1 MYGKLKDGALIEAPQ
16 NLELEDGTVIEN
28 FNKSIQKM
36 LEHGFKPV
44 VDTKPGYDVD
54 TQYCNFVRFIDSG
67 RYIRYEW
74 QVEDIEFS
82 EAEIQN
88 QEAQKAMEMLNMDFQ
103 AQVQTLPDEQAL
115 LVPSVFPLWQVEVV
129 YEVGFKVRHKDI
141 LYKVLQAH
149 TSQADWTPD
158 VAVSLFAKVLN
169 EPVVDP
175 ETGKEEIPLW
185 VQPDSTN
192 PYMKGDK
199 VNYDGVIYESI
210 IDNNAWA
217 PDAYPQGWKRVEEEN
232 IEEENMEEENMEE

>member
-28 FNKSIQKM
+28 FNKSIRKM

-44 VDTKPGYDVD
+44 IDTKPGYDVD
-54 TQYCNFVRFIDSG
+54 TQYCNFVRFIDNG

-115 LVPSVFPLWQVEVV
+115 LVPSVFPLWQVEVA
-129 YEVGFKVRHKDI
+129 YEVDFKVRHKDI

-158 VAVSLFAKVLN
+158 VAVSLFAKVIVGEL
-169 EPVVDP
+169 DP
-175 ETGKEEIPLW
+175 GTGEQVILDW
-185 VQPDSTN
+185 IQPDSTN
-192 PYMKGDK
+192 PYMKGDR
-199 VNYDGVIYESI
+199 VIFEGVVYESTV
-210 IDNNAWA
+210 DNNIWA
-217 PDAYPQGWKRVEEEN
+217 PNAYPQGWSVVE
-232 IEEENMEEENMEE
+232 

>member
-28 FNKSIQKM
+28 FNKSIRKM

-44 VDTKPGYDVD
+44 IDTKPGYDVD
-54 TQYCNFVRFIDSG
+54 TQYCNFVRFIDNG

-88 QEAQKAMEMLNMDFQ
+88 AEAQKAMEMLNMDFQ

-115 LVPSVFPLWQVEVV
+115 LVPSVFPLWQVEVA
-129 YEVGFKVRHKDI
+129 YEVNFKVRHKDI

-149 TSQADWTPD
+149 TSQTDWAPD
-158 VAVSLFAKVLN
+158 VAVSLFAKVIVG
-169 EPVVDP
+169 EVDP
-175 ETGKEEIPLW
+175 GTGEQVVLDWI
-185 VQPDSTN
+185 QPDSTN
-192 PYMKGDK
+192 PYMKGDRVIFK
-199 VNYDGVIYESI
+199 GVVYESTM
-210 IDNNAWA
+210 DNNIWA
-217 PDAYPQGWKRVEEEN
+217 PDAYPQGWSVVE
-232 IEEENMEEENMEE
+232 

>member
-28 FNKSIQKM
+28 FNKSIRKM

-44 VDTKPGYDVD
+44 IDTKPGYDVD
-54 TQYCNFVRFIDSG
+54 TQYCNFVRFIDNG

-103 AQVQTLPDEQAL
+103 TQVQTLPDEQAL
-115 LVPSVFPLWQVEVV
+115 LVPSVFPLWQVEVA

-158 VAVSLFAKVLN
+158 VAVSLFAKVIVGEL
-169 EPVVDP
+169 DP
-175 ETGKEEIPLW
+175 GTGEQVILDW
-185 VQPDSTN
+185 IQPDSTN
-192 PYMKGDK
+192 PYMKGDR
-199 VNYDGVIYESI
+199 VIFEGVVYESTM
-210 IDNNAWA
+210 DNNIWA
-217 PDAYPQGWKRVEEEN
+217 PDVYPQGWSVVE
-232 IEEENMEEENMEE
+232 

>member
-28 FNKSIQKM
+28 FNKSIRKM

-175 ETGKEEIPLW
+175 ETGEEEIPLW
-185 VQPDSTN
+185 IQPDNTN

-210 IDNNAWA
+210 IDNNVWA

-232 IEEENMEEENMEE
+232 IEE

>member
-54 TQYCNFVRFIDSG
+54 TQYCNFVRFIDNG

-103 AQVQTLPDEQAL
+103 TQVQTLPDEQAL
-115 LVPSVFPLWQVEVV
+115 LVPSVFPLWQVEVS

-158 VAVSLFAKVLN
+158 VAVSLFAKVLT

-175 ETGKEEIPLW
+175 ETGEIDIPKW
-185 VQPDSTN
+185 EQPDSTN
-192 PYMKGDK
+192 PYMTGDK
-199 VNYDGVIYESI
+199 VNYDGVIYEST
-210 IDNNAWA
+210 IDNNIWSPA
-217 PDAYPQGWKRVEEEN
+217 DYPTGWKVVEE
-232 IEEENMEEENMEE
+232 

>member
-28 FNKSIQKM
+28 FNKSIRKM

-44 VDTKPGYDVD
+44 IDTKPGYDVD
-54 TQYCNFVRFIDSG
+54 TQYCNFVRFVDNG

-115 LVPSVFPLWQVEVV
+115 LVPSVFPLWQVEVA
-129 YEVGFKVRHKDI
+129 YEVDFKVRHKDI

-158 VAVSLFAKVLN
+158 VAVSLFAKVIVG
-169 EPVVDP
+169 EVDP
-175 ETGKEEIPLW
+175 GTGEQVVLDWI
-185 VQPDSTN
+185 QPDSTN
-192 PYMKGDK
+192 PYMKGDR
-199 VNYDGVIYESI
+199 VIFEGVVYESTV
-210 IDNNAWA
+210 DNNIWA
-217 PDAYPQGWKRVEEEN
+217 PNVYSQGWSVVE
-232 IEEENMEEENMEE
+232 

>member
-36 LEHGFKPV
+36 LEYGFKPV
-44 VDTKPGYDVD
+44 VDTKPGHDVD
-54 TQYCNFVRFIDSG
+54 TQYCNFVRFIDNG

-88 QEAQKAMEMLNMDFQ
+88 QEARKAMEMLNMDFQ
-103 AQVQTLPDEQAL
+103 TQVQTLPDEQAL

-158 VAVSLFAKVLN
+158 VAVSLFAKVLA

-175 ETGKEEIPLW
+175 ETGEIDIPKW
-185 VQPDSTN
+185 EQPDSTN
-192 PYMKGDK
+192 PYMTGDK
-199 VNYDGVIYESI
+199 VNYDGVIYEST
-210 IDNNAWA
+210 IDNNVWSPAE
-217 PDAYPQGWKRVEEEN
+217 YPTGWKVVEE
-232 IEEENMEEENMEE
+232 

>member
-54 TQYCNFVRFIDSG
+54 TQYCNFVRFIDNG

-103 AQVQTLPDEQAL
+103 TQVQTLPDEQAL
-115 LVPSVFPLWQVEVV
+115 LVPSVFPLWQVEVS

-158 VAVSLFAKVLN
+158 VAVSLFAKVLT

-175 ETGKEEIPLW
+175 ETGEIDIPEW

-192 PYMKGDK
+192 AYMTGDK
-199 VNYDGVIYESI
+199 VMYEGVVYEST
-210 IDNNAWA
+210 IDNNIWSPA
-217 PDAYPQGWKRVEEEN
+217 DYPTGWQVVEE
-232 IEEENMEEENMEE
+232 

>member
-1 MYGKLKDGALIEAPQ
+1 MYGKLKDGVLIEAPQ

-28 FNKSIQKM
+28 FNKYIQKM

-44 VDTKPGYDVD
+44 IDTKPGYDVD
-54 TQYCNFVRFIDSG
+54 TQYCNFVRFIDNG

-88 QEAQKAMEMLNMDFQ
+88 QEAKKAMDMLNMDFQ
-103 AQVQTLPDEQAL
+103 IQVQTLPDEQAL
-115 LVPSVFPLWQVEVV
+115 LVPSVFPLWQVDVA

-158 VAVSLFAKVLN
+158 VAVSLFAKVLT

-175 ETGKEEIPLW
+175 ETGEIDIPKW
-185 VQPDSTN
+185 EQPDSTN
-192 PYMKGDK
+192 PYMTGDK
-199 VNYDGVIYESI
+199 VNYDGVIYEST
-210 IDNNAWA
+210 IDNNIWSPA
-217 PDAYPQGWKRVEEEN
+217 DYPAGWKVVEE
-232 IEEENMEEENMEE
+232 

>member
-36 LEHGFKPV
+36 LEHGFKPI

-115 LVPSVFPLWQVEVV
+115 EVPSVFPVFQVGVN
-129 YEVGFKVRHKDI
+129 YEVGFKLRYKDI

-158 VAVSLFAKVLN
+158 VTPALWTVVSLD
-169 EPVVDP
+169 EWP
-175 ETGKEEIPLW
+175 EW
-185 VQPDSTN
+185 VQPTGAQDA
-192 PYMKGDK
+192 YAKGDK
-199 VNYDGVIYESI
+199 VSHNGKHWISEVDGNVWEPGIYGNLWSEVS
-210 IDNNAWA
+210 
-217 PDAYPQGWKRVEEEN
+217 
-232 IEEENMEEENMEE
+232 